1 MLHRDLKWPLKL
13 KRLVKVAILDTGVDL
28 NHPVFSEHLESGQ
41 MHAGL
46 DLIDGSQRI
55 TDTDGHGT
63 HVCHT
68 LLMTAPHARVFP
80 IRVFK
85 GREAD
90 ESSPLRVAEV
100 IPHCSRTQS
109 TMLTY
114 S

>member
-13 KRLVKVAILDTGVDL
+13 KKLIKVAILDTGVDL
-28 NHPVFSEHLESGQ
+28 AHPELSERLKSGQ
-41 MHAGL
+41 IHAGL
-46 DLIDGSQRI
+46 DLIDRGHQI
-55 TDTDGHGT
+55 TDADGHGT

-68 LLMTAPHARVFP
+68 LLKTAPYVRVFP

-100 IPHCSRTQS
+100 T
-109 TMLTY
+109 LTY
-114 S
+114 